1 MERIKIKVNKRCQ
14 VGKEASG
21 RIRKEGSIPAVVYS
35 SELNISISVPL
46 ESVKLLYSI
55 RFSES
60 AIVDMEIIGEE
71 KFDVIPVLVKKLQF
85 HPLTE
90 KIIHIDFFKV
100 SLKDKTR
107 VNVHIV
113 LKGIAQG
120 LKEGGVLEQLLREVQ
135 VEGLPLDIPE
145 KIELD
150 ITNLDIGH
158 SFHVEDLI
166 VPNTVKILTDSK
178 TAIVAVVAIK
188 EEVAEEIIGLEGE
201 ITEPQ
206 VLKEKKEA

>member
-14 VGKEASG
+14 VGKEAAG

-35 SELNISISVPL
+35 SELNISITVPL

>member
-14 VGKEASG
+14 VGKEAAG

>member
-1 MERIKIKVNKRCQ
+1 
-14 VGKEASG
+14 
-21 RIRKEGSIPAVVYS
+21 
-35 SELNISISVPL
+35 
-46 ESVKLLYSI
+46 
-55 RFSES
+55 
-60 AIVDMEIIGEE
+60 
-71 KFDVIPVLVKKLQF
+71 VKKLQF

-113 LKGIAQG
+113 LKGTAKG

-135 VEGLPLDIPE
+135 LEGLPLDIPE

-150 ITNLDIGH
+150 ITNLDQGH
-158 SFHVEDLI
+158 SYHVEDLI
-166 VPNTVKILTDSK
+166 VPKTLKILTDSK

-188 EEVAEEIIGLEGE
+188 EEVSEEIVGLEE
-201 ITEPQ
+201 ENTEPQ
-206 VLKEKKEA
+206 VLKEKKET

>member
-1 MERIKIKVNKRCQ
+1 M
-14 VGKEASG
+14 
-21 RIRKEGSIPAVVYS
+21 
-35 SELNISISVPL
+35 
-46 ESVKLLYSI
+46 
-55 RFSES
+55 
-60 AIVDMEIIGEE
+60 
-71 KFDVIPVLVKKLQF
+71 
-85 HPLTE
+85 
-90 KIIHIDFFKV
+90 
-100 SLKDKTR
+100 
-107 VNVHIV
+107 HIV